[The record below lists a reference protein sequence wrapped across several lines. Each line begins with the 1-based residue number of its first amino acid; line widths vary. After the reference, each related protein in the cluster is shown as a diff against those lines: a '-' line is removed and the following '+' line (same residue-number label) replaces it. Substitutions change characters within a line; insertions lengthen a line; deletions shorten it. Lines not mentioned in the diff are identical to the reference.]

1 MAVIDQSLKWRKH
14 PEDFEPAQR
23 KILLALS
30 NKQWRWRT
38 LESLQKATRL
48 PSGDLAPGL
57 RDLMED
63 GVVRGSIGRGKGPRK
78 PIYGLVE
85 RVGDAR
91 SRWKKK
97 WPY

>member
-1 MAVIDQSLKWRKH
+1 MATFEHSLKWRNH
-14 PEDFEPAQR
+14 PEDFEPAQH

-48 PSGDLAPGL
+48 PSEELVPGL

-63 GVVRGSIGRGKGPRK
+63 EVVRGSISKGRRE

-85 RVGDAR
+85 RVGEGRAR
-91 SRWKKK
+91 RKK

>member
-38 LESLQKATRL
+38 IESLQKATRL
-48 PSGDLAPGL
+48 SAGELAPGL
-57 RDLMED
+57 RDLMET
-63 GVVRGSIGRGKGPRK
+63 GVVRGSISKAPRE

>member
-1 MAVIDQSLKWRKH
+1 MAVIDQTLKWRKH

-23 KILLALS
+23 RILLALS

-48 PSGDLAPGL
+48 PSEQLAPGL

-63 GVVRGSIGRGKGPRK
+63 GVVRGSISKGPRE

-91 SRWKKK
+91 SRWKR
-97 WPY
+97 WPH